1 MGINSLLYSIQGHH
15 HHQPYHWSGHLL
27 LSAIHPLIHSPC
39 HVEVVQAHIIW
50 RAYLDGCVNST
61 SANLLVEISN
71 HCSVNY

>member
-15 HHQPYHWSGHLL
+15 RHQTYHWSGHLL
-27 LSAIHPLIHSPC
+27 LSAIHIHPRC
-39 HVEVVQAHIIW
+39 HVEVLQARIIW
-50 RAYLDGCVNST
+50 RTYLDGCVNST